1 MEKNKGIIATIV
13 NKTKDFI
20 RSIKDRADTESNLI
34 TNTVKVATIYPDLR
48 DDIYL
53 AKEFVEFKNIKN
65 MEVVEKILTSLEAAK
80 ENFSKEELSA
90 YWYSIGYREGGL
102 EELLNDC
109 RLEFNKIKDNIL
121 EYKID
126 KLILQERDLLNMGQ
140 DPMKDEKFVK
150 FQKEIEERIV
160 KGEDIQ
166 AYNELNAMLEEDDE
180 TNIDILEKLEEE
192 IQRDFAEIEAWG
204 MNYEIEDVEIEDEL
218 EI

>member
-1 MEKNKGIIATIV
+1 
-13 NKTKDFI
+13 
-20 RSIKDRADTESNLI
+20 
-34 TNTVKVATIYPDLR
+34 
-48 DDIYL
+48 
-53 AKEFVEFKNIKN
+53 
-65 MEVVEKILTSLEAAK
+65 
-80 ENFSKEELSA
+80 
-90 YWYSIGYREGGL
+90 
-102 EELLNDC
+102 
-109 RLEFNKIKDNIL
+109 
-121 EYKID
+121 
-126 KLILQERDLLNMGQ
+126 MGQ